1 MVGLY
6 LYDLLINKS
15 IAQSTVDL
23 IKTFTTT
30 IIWLVGIYVGGTVAA
45 LAVDK
50 PHVTEIRA
58 PVAREGG

>member
-1 MVGLY
+1 MLNTKTISQTT
-6 LYDLLINKS
+6 L
-15 IAQSTVDL
+15 DL

-50 PHVTEIRA
+50 PHVTEVRA
-58 PVAREGG
+58 P